1 MVLRAWLEGGRP
13 EDLRVRILSSIGP
26 HQATPIAVT
35 TPEGVHD
42 AVQRWLEQLRN
53 RPDDVSVTPR

>member
-13 EDLRVRILSSIGP
+13 EHLRVRILSSIG
-26 HQATPIAVT
+26 QDQGTPIAVT
-35 TPEGVHD
+35 STD
-42 AVQRWLEQLRN
+42 AVHAAVQSWLEALRN